1 VANGKHRRQQIYS
14 LEDDAGSCISDEEE
28 LKQHITSYYKN
39 LFSKPDTTLI
49 ELEESNTHDI
59 PQVSDSENEI
69 LTANF
74 TIEEVKKAVFNMEH
88 NKAPGP
94 DGFPAEFYQVF
105 WEIFK
110 FNLFA
115 LFVDFHKNS
124 LSVHSLNFGIITLIP
139 KKDNVNKI
147 QDYRPICLLNV
158 PFKIITKVLTNRIG
172 LVADRIVSPSQTT
185 FMPGRNILEGVII
198 LHESIHELQRK
209 NLDGVI
215 IKLDFEK
222 AYDKVKWSFLQQSMG
237 MKGFSPSWCAWIQKI
252 VSGGHVGVK
261 VNDVVGPFALLR
273 AFVKGTPC
281 RQFYSILLLTC

>member
-1 VANGKHRRQQIYS
+1 VRSDPKHR
-14 LEDDAGSCISDEEE
+14 
-28 LKQHITSYYKN
+28 H
-39 LFSKPDTTLI
+39 
-49 ELEESNTHDI
+49 
-59 PQVSDSENEI
+59 QVSDSENEI

-105 WEIFK
+105 WEIIK
-110 FNLFA
+110 FDPFA

-124 LSVHSLNFGIITLIP
+124 LSVHNLNFGIITLIP
-139 KKDNVNKI
+139 KKDNANKI

-158 PFKIITKVLTNRIG
+158 SFKIITKVLTNRIG
-172 LVADRIVSPSQTT
+172 LVADRIVSPSQTA